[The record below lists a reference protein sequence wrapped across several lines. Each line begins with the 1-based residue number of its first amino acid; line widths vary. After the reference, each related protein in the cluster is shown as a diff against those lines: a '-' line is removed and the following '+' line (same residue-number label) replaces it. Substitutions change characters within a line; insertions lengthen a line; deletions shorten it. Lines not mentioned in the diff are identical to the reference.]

1 MKLDLPGIPF
11 STFCGRFDAAGHFHL
26 GRNRCGT
33 ECSECCGEQDAGSHG
48 PRLNIEYCI
57 GRRSCVKAT
66 VALGQYRLRRR
77 PEDFWIAARMR
88 YGRSMRIAGWV
99 LLVGGFM
106 LCVSVLSAALGFLC
120 MGFGLIFLQI
130 AEQKN
135 KSLAASDASLSRQ
148 PAPQREP
155 APPLALA
162 PSQAAQEREVVDRE
176 SAIGPS
182 SYDRERWRLLLR
194 NDADIS
200 RLVTVLAPYGQKYV
214 DELAAAYL
222 ALNDKDHLPTIL
234 RQIIAS
240 ATRDSHQN
248 VAGDRS
254 FENSNADAVGLAFG
268 RARPGNRVREP
279 RVGYA
284 DEPASV
290 SNVSEV
296 DAGLKKEQISTR
308 SGSKFGGDVAASAA
322 GKTSVEQANSE
333 PAAAH
338 TESNASPAGPIAADA
353 TNPEPPTV
361 ADATVGVEEK
371 RLPREADAVDA
382 DNLTDMLNR
391 LSQGRPPKVE

>member
-1 MKLDLPGIPF
+1 
-11 STFCGRFDAAGHFHL
+11 
-26 GRNRCGT
+26 
-33 ECSECCGEQDAGSHG
+33 
-48 PRLNIEYCI
+48 
-57 GRRSCVKAT
+57 
-66 VALGQYRLRRR
+66 
-77 PEDFWIAARMR
+77 MR

-106 LCVSVLSAALGFLC
+106 LCVSVLSAALGFLF
-120 MGFGLIFLQI
+120 MGLGLIFLQI
-130 AEQKN
+130 AEQKE
-135 KSLAASDASLSRQ
+135 KSLATSDASLSRQ

-155 APPLALA
+155 PPPRALA
-162 PSQAAQEREVVDRE
+162 PSQAEQERAVVDRE

-182 SYDRERWRLLLR
+182 PYDRERWRLLLR

-240 ATRDSHQN
+240 ARRDSHQN

-254 FENSNADAVGLAFG
+254 HENSNADAVGLAFG
-268 RARPGNRVREP
+268 RTRPVDRVRDP

-290 SNVSEV
+290 NNVSEV
-296 DAGLKKEQISTR
+296 DAGLKKEQISKR
-308 SGSKFGGDVAASAA
+308 SGREFSANVAASAA
-322 GKTSVEQANSE
+322 GKTAVEPANSE
-333 PAAAH
+333 PAASHA
-338 TESNASPAGPIAADA
+338 ESNASPAGPIAADA
-353 TNPEPPTV
+353 TSPEPPAV
-361 ADATVGVEEK
+361 ADAAVDADEK
-371 RLPREADAVDA
+371 GLTPEDAVDT

-391 LSQGRPPKVE
+391 LSKGRPPKVE

>member
-1 MKLDLPGIPF
+1 
-11 STFCGRFDAAGHFHL
+11 
-26 GRNRCGT
+26 
-33 ECSECCGEQDAGSHG
+33 
-48 PRLNIEYCI
+48 
-57 GRRSCVKAT
+57 
-66 VALGQYRLRRR
+66 
-77 PEDFWIAARMR
+77 MR

-106 LCVSVLSAALGFLC
+106 LCVSVLSAALGFLF
-120 MGFGLIFLQI
+120 MGLGLIFLQI
-130 AEQKN
+130 AEQKE
-135 KSLAASDASLSRQ
+135 KSLATSDASLSRQ

-155 APPLALA
+155 PPPRALA
-162 PSQAAQEREVVDRE
+162 PSQAEQERAVVDRE

-182 SYDRERWRLLLR
+182 PYDRERWRLLLR

-200 RLVTVLAPYGQKYV
+200 RLVTVLTPYGQKYV

-240 ATRDSHQN
+240 ARRDSHQN

-268 RARPGNRVREP
+268 RTRPVDRVRDR

-290 SNVSEV
+290 NNVSEI
-296 DAGLKKEQISTR
+296 DAGLTKEQVSKR
-308 SGSKFGGDVAASAA
+308 SRREFSANVVASAA
-322 GKTSVEQANSE
+322 GKTAVEQANSE
-333 PAAAH
+333 PAAPHA
-338 TESNASPAGPIAADA
+338 ESNASPAGPIAADA
-353 TNPEPPTV
+353 TNPEPPAL
-361 ADATVGVEEK
+361 ADAAVDADEK
-371 RLPREADAVDA
+371 GLTPEVDAVDA

-391 LSQGRPPKVE
+391 LSQDRPPKVE